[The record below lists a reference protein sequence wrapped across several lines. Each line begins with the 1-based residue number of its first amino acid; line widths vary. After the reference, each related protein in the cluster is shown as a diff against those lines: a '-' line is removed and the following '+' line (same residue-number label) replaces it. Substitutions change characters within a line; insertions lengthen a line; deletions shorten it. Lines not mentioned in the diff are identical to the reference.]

1 MNRGI
6 SFFLGLL
13 VGVLI
18 CALLFYFDFNL
29 YKKFSH
35 DSVKKEVPK
44 PQHVA
49 PVYVEETQL
58 PKKQNIEYKIEKSAV
73 TEIIEDKQAEEQTEE
88 VTSIYETEF
97 SFEKEEHDDV
107 FIDQLLQTRTV
118 KVKLHP
124 QENADVKLPE
134 NFFLFFEIQQWSTP
148 IKNKI
153 TFYRSQNMLKIRGLD
168 IKDVSIVFL
177 NDTYLLEVNKRYY
190 PLPETDGFEKLN
202 PIRIP

>member
-1 MNRGI
+1 MNKGI
-6 SFFLGLL
+6 SFFLGLI

-18 CALLFYFDFNL
+18 CALLFYFDFTL
-29 YKKFSH
+29 YKKKSH
-35 DSVKKEVPK
+35 VCEKKEITK
-44 PQHVA
+44 PPHVT

-58 PKKQNIEYKIEKSAV
+58 PKKQKLENKIEKTTV
-73 TEIIEDKQAEEQTEE
+73 IEIIEETQAEEQTEE

-97 SFEKEEHDDV
+97 SFEKEELDDV

-153 TFYRSQNMLKIRGLD
+153 TFYRSQNMIKIRGLD

-177 NDTYLLEVNKRYY
+177 NETYLLEVNKRYY

-202 PIRIP
+202 LIRIP